1 MRVVQRTPNLGL
13 SIRLQRQ
20 VAAPDSLPP
29 PPAPDPDPD
38 PDPDPGGCP
47 CDATGVTWAIVPDA
61 VPVGDGYY
69 PRLPTLQFQTQPHQ
83 TSLSIVAAGSDGFA
97 APTWRLIGAPLGVHV
112 GGVTWDISWSA
123 PSVFGESA
131 TAAGPVLVVSIP
143 PSDYASGGAIV
154 NTLTATAYCGEDPV
168 GTLTLRLRKPQP
180 V

>member
-20 VAAPDSLPP
+20 AAAPDPLPQ
-29 PPAPDPDPD
+29 PPAPDPD

-61 VPVGDGYY
+61 VFGLGAYY
-69 PRLPTLQFQTQPHQ
+69 PMQPTLQPQTQPHQ
-83 TSLSIVAAGSDGFA
+83 TSLFIVAPGSGGFA
-97 APTWRLIGAPLGVHV
+97 VPPWRLIGAPLGVHV

-143 PSDYASGGAIV
+143 PSDYASDGAIF

-168 GTLTLRLRKPQP
+168 GTLTLGLQKPQGG
-180 V
+180 

>member
-1 MRVVQRTPNLGL
+1 MRRVVQRTPNLGL
-13 SIRLQRQ
+13 SIRLQRL
-20 VAAPDSLPP
+20 AADSDPLPLPP
-29 PPAPDPDPD
+29 APDPD

-47 CDATGVTWAIVPDA
+47 CDATGVTWAIVPNA
-61 VPVGDGYY
+61 VPFWGGHF
-69 PRLPTLQFQTQPHQ
+69 PMLPTLHPQTQPHQ
-83 TSLSIVAAGSDGFA
+83 TSLSIVADGLGGF
-97 APTWRLIGAPLGVHV
+97 TWRLIGAPLGVHV

-143 PSDYASGGAIV
+143 PSDYAPGGAIV

-168 GTLTLRLRKPQP
+168 GTLTLQLGKPQG